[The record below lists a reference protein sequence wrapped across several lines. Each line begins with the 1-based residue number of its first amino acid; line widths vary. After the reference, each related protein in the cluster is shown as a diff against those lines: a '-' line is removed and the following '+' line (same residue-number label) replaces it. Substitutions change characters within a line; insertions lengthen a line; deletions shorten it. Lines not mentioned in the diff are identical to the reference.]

1 MRICKSVILIT
12 LQFFLLNMLELDS
25 LKEYLAEPRHIVITT
40 HPKPDGDAMGSS
52 LGLYAYLLLKG
63 HQVSVI
69 TPTDYP
75 TFLDW
80 LPNNSDVIIYTEKPE
95 LSQQLIALADL
106 IFCLDFNSL
115 VRIYDMGTY
124 VRDSKAKKV
133 LIDHHLEPEGFED
146 YRLWT
151 ISACA
156 TAQLVY
162 EFIVNVMGERA
173 LLNQAIASCLYTG
186 IMTDTGSF
194 RFRSTTSNVHRI
206 VADLID
212 YGADN
217 TLIHQMVYD
226 DFSET
231 RLRFLGHCLLNKLE
245 VLNEYNSAIIVITKQ
260 ELDKYKIST
269 GDTEG
274 IVNYALSITGIR
286 LAILIIERQDI
297 VKLSI
302 RSTGDFPAN
311 EICKKYFNGGG
322 HKNAAGGFSNEKIET
337 VREKFDLILP
347 EFKSLLIQ

>member
-1 MRICKSVILIT
+1 
-12 LQFFLLNMLELDS
+12 MLELAS
-25 LKEYLAEPRHIVITT
+25 LKEFLAEPRHIVITT

-52 LGLYAYLLLKG
+52 LGLYNYLILKG

-75 TFLDW
+75 TFLQW
-80 LPNNSDVIIYTEKPE
+80 LPNNAEVIIYTEKPE
-95 LSQQLIALADL
+95 QSRQLVSSADL

-115 VRIYDMGTY
+115 VRINEMGNY
-124 VRDSKAKKV
+124 VGESKAKKV

-151 ISACA
+151 TNACA

-162 EFIVNVMGERA
+162 EFIVNVMGDRQ
-173 LLNQAIASCLYTG
+173 LLNKDIASCLYTG

-212 YGADN
+212 CGADN
-217 TLIHQMVYD
+217 TLIHQMIYD
-226 DFSET
+226 DFSEN

-245 VLNEYNSAIIVITKQ
+245 VLNEYRAAIIVITKQ

-286 LAILIIERQDI
+286 LAILIIERQDV

-322 HKNAAGGFSNEKIET
+322 HRNAAGGFSHEKIEA
-337 VREKFDLILP
+337 VREKFDMILP
-347 EFKSLLIQ
+347 EYKSQLIQ